1 MSSATAMEKYYGGVA
16 NYRAAEGKTVKVKYR
31 GTLKDTVEDIL
42 GGVRSACTYIG
53 AQRLKDVPKCTTFI
67 RVSQQANEVFGRGNN
82 NLITNSYYVATRD
95 LVASFVYDLNYT
107 HSSLCHMYW
116 DSQY

>member
-1 MSSATAMEKYYGGVA
+1 MLGGMFAGHDENPGEIIEEGADKYKIFYGMSSATAMEKYYGGVA

-31 GTLKDTVEDIL
+31 GALRDTVEDIL

-67 RVSQQANEVFGRGNN
+67 RVSQQLNEVFGKG
-82 NLITNSYYVATRD
+82 D
-95 LVASFVYDLNYT
+95 
-107 HSSLCHMYW
+107 
-116 DSQY
+116 